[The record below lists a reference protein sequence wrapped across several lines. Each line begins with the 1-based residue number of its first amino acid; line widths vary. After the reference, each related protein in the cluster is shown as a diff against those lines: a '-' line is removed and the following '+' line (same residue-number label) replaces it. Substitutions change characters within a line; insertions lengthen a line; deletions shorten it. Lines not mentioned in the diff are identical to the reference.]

1 MKSGSESEE
10 RSFSTECVP
19 RGTEEIGGLESV
31 VTLTEM
37 EVGPPKPPCRG
48 RL

>member
-1 MKSGSESEE
+1 MQ
-10 RSFSTECVP
+10 SFHTPCVP
-19 RGTEEIGGLESV
+19 RGIEEEKEVFESV
-31 VTLTEM
+31 VTLGEM